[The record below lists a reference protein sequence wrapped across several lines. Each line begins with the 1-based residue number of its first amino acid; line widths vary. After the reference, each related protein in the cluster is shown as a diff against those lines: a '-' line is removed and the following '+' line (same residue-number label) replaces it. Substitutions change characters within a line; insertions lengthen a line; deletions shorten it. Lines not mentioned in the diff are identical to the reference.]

1 MPINPE
7 DPLERIQYIAGNS
20 GASIL
25 LVQQEIQST
34 LKDLSQN
41 ISVLAIGADWAT
53 EKTNLEPYSGPEDV
67 AYVIYTSGSTGK
79 PKGVM
84 IRHTSIVN
92 RLHWMQKSIRL
103 VWAISFYRK
112 HLTPLMFLYGNYF
125 GGL

>member
-1 MPINPE
+1 PE

-20 GASIL
+20 GISIL

-34 LKDLSQN
+34 LKDISAN
-41 ISVLAIGADWAT
+41 ISVLAIGADWPT
-53 EKTNLEPYSGPEDV
+53 EKTNLEPYSGPEDL

-92 RLHWMQKSIRL
+92 RLHWMQKKYPIG
-103 VWAISFYRK
+103 VD
-112 HLTPLMFLYGNYF
+112 
-125 GGL
+125 